1 MKYNAIKIDF
11 YEDFDGFMSYLSTEE
26 FSGTKT
32 QIRQQVRT
40 YSKDLRK
47 KHPRCRIIRSCDHR
61 DFQDFAPQLRF
72 MV

>member
-11 YEDFDGFMSYLSTEE
+11 YRSLNGLMLYLSTEE

-32 QIRQQVRT
+32 QIKKQARI
-40 YSKDLRK
+40 YSNYLRDEYP
-47 KHPRCRIIRSCDHR
+47 HCRIIRSCDHR
-61 DFQDFAPQLRF
+61 DFQDLAPQLRF